1 MKAEKCR
8 LLMKND
14 SFLDYLEAGRD
25 VCVRCFRK
33 MWQRNF
39 VPKIPSMKIKDFM
52 ISLAPGCGNQSY
64 WNSSSENARN
74 FSYHSR
80 ITAYKELDDRFVIL
94 PE

>member
-52 ISLAPGCGNQSY
+52 ISLALAV
-64 WNSSSENARN
+64 EIR
-74 FSYHSR
+74 
-80 ITAYKELDDRFVIL
+80 VIGIRPVKMHEIL
-94 PE
+94 VTTQNHGIQRA